1 MCKTALHLQHSA
13 RDLVAKGWLALV
25 VMLLGAH
32 MAFVG
37 TMRVTWR
44 GSGRSLHSLA
54 FSIGTFESSH
64 ESRLGGP
71 RSSGSAT
78 AVEHGG
84 G

>member
-1 MCKTALHLQHSA
+1 
-13 RDLVAKGWLALV
+13 
-25 VMLLGAH
+25 